1 MTQKTVMQVISE
13 AIEPMTDRPRRR
25 ELESK
30 AQRLDELSQVIRQ
43 HQDELKEE
51 GHDQ

>member
-1 MTQKTVMQVISE
+1 MTQKSVMGIIQE
-13 AIEPMTDRPRRR
+13 ALEPMTDRPRRR

-30 AQRLDELSQVIRQ
+30 AQRLDELNQVIRQ

-51 GHDQ
+51 GHD